1 MSIKRQLSIGASAFT
16 YLALSLTTAM
26 ADDTEIYTTREL
38 PADQRVRPNILFVID
53 TSGSMQS
60 GVPGTNCNSL
70 TPLDRTADGI
80 PRNWCTST
88 EARTN
93 RANNG
98 QLTRI
103 QVVKEVVNQLVDEL
117 ALSNDSNIG
126 LVRFS
131 SDNEGGFVNVPV
143 QQAATVANT
152 FKTQLN
158 SYYASG
164 STPLLESYHE
174 AAQYM
179 RGAALIYG
187 NSSRGV
193 IENAKG
199 SSTRNP
205 WNSATTSY
213 SGGSYLSPIQ
223 NSCQKSN
230 IIVLTDG
237 LPNDDSSSNTAI
249 RDLTRTATANTNYTS
264 CNRGYPT
271 DGEANAG
278 CWMPGL
284 AEWLANNDNGP
295 ASVTG
300 KQTISTYTIG
310 FGNIADT
317 RLLSDTAA
325 LGQGKFFTTNDTSG
339 LVTSLKS
346 IIVDILAENTTFTTP
361 TVSVSAYSNFGYR
374 NDLYYALFR
383 PAKGARWLGNIKK
396 YKATSDSSGNLV
408 VTDANGNNAVDSSTG
423 FFADSAQSYWSASA
437 DGKNAGLG
445 GAASRLT
452 DPANRKLYTYTGS
465 NLEPRTNASST
476 SVNLT
481 GSAHLLLNSNT
492 ALTKTMLG
500 DASMTDAYKGNLLT
514 WARGTNPADSSIRAQ
529 IADVLH
535 NAPKVV
541 AYTSDEDIARISAG
555 TTQDKLALFYGTNE
569 GFIGA
574 INPANGNELFSFIPK
589 ELLGNLKSY
598 YDDPQ
603 GSINKKY
610 GIDGQFDLKVTY
622 GNRDTTT
629 NLRAVSGVT
638 LYAGMG
644 RGGRNYYSLDMTP
657 TTAGDPA
664 TIQPKLNWVI
674 RGGSGGSTGFS
685 RLGQTWSTPKVAKV
699 KWNGTVTDVLIFTGG
714 YDTNQDNDA
723 TPDNP
728 KTDSYGNA
736 LYVVNANTG
745 QKLWMAG
752 PSGDTDANLT
762 LSSMTNSMP
771 ADPALVDLG
780 GDGLI
785 DTIFTSDTR
794 GQIFRFDINQSNTSA
809 SNFATGNR
817 IANIGGTDAT
827 NNRRFYNQ
835 PDVALIKERGGQS
848 YYTISIGSGYRGH
861 PLSEA
866 ALDRFYVIRD
876 KNVYSAP
883 TYCSATVTTNCT
895 ASITESNLVDV
906 SSVNLT
912 SAQAQDIQ
920 DQINTKR
927 AEIDALTAAE
937 TNARNALTAYQTSIG
952 YTAKLNTLVETNTTI
967 NQKQSAI
974 DTILRNDPYV
984 KDHASETDSRTQSH
998 SLVVSAQSALVQ
1010 LNAQT
1015 PTTGA
1020 ASSFKAAELDNAQ
1033 GTDVGALQARITA
1046 ALNDSD
1052 LSSRYA
1058 AIIAK
1063 QNQITATKAAG
1074 GDASAQESD
1083 LSTLTEAYE
1092 SSAAYQT
1099 RQTLLTNLNG
1109 INDKI
1114 TQIAAL
1120 QAQIIAA
1127 YNLGTPAGDSD
1138 AASKLTQL
1146 DAAKASLTSLL
1157 PSGLP
1162 ATPAGTTNGDLI
1174 ARTETQNQT
1183 NLEAISSPLVTQANL
1198 LTSLEGERLTLAGQA
1213 STLQSELQALANQA
1227 YSASSNLL
1235 NATQLAEATAQ
1246 DPTPP
1251 LTQFDAYNYLIS
1263 KAQAAAVAGIPTKRQ
1278 EINTL
1283 YAQLTPGDSYTPNP
1297 TLLANSSGWFIRF
1310 PSGEKVLSSS
1320 TSFAGSVL
1328 FTTFRPSGQQT
1339 TTCGPDVG
1347 RGRFYALNL
1356 IDASAVFAQTVSG
1369 TKTPVR
1375 SFDLAHGGIPPKPAT
1390 ILRDDNRVGLL
1401 CGAEGCTPP
1410 DTACMDG
1417 AQICETNKA
1426 IRDLYWR
1433 EN

>member
-1 MSIKRQLSIGASAFT
+1 MSIKRQLAIGASAFA
-16 YLALSLTTAM
+16 YLSLSLSTAL

-70 TPLDRTADGI
+70 TPIDRTSDGI
-80 PRNWCTST
+80 PRDWCTST
-88 EARTN
+88 EARSNRTN
-93 RANNG
+93 TG

-143 QQAATVANT
+143 QQAGTVANT

-164 STPLLESYHE
+164 STPLLETYHE

-179 RGAALIYG
+179 RGAALVYG

-193 IENAKG
+193 IENGKNA
-199 SSTRNP
+199 STRNP
-205 WNSATTSY
+205 WNSATASY
-213 SGGSYLSPIQ
+213 SGSSYLSPIQ

-237 LPNDDSSSNTAI
+237 LPNDDSSSNSAI
-249 RDLTRTATANTNYTS
+249 QSLTRTGTANTNYTS

-310 FGNIADT
+310 FGNISDT
-317 RLLSDTAA
+317 RLLADTAT

-408 VTDANGNNAVDSSTG
+408 VTDANGNNAVDSTTG

-445 GAASRLT
+445 GAASRLSSPST
-452 DPANRKLYTYTGS
+452 RNLYTYTGN
-465 NLEPRTNASST
+465 NLEPGNTT
-476 SVNLT
+476 PVNLT
-481 GSAHLLLNSNT
+481 GSAHLLVNSNT
-492 ALTKTMLG
+492 ALTKTLLG
-500 DASMTDAYKGNLLT
+500 DASMTDAYKSNLLT
-514 WARGTNPADSSIRAQ
+514 WARGTNPADNAIRSQ

-541 AYTSDEDIARISAG
+541 AYTSDEDITRISDG

-589 ELLGNLKSY
+589 ELLGNLKPY

-603 GSINKKY
+603 GSTNKKY

-622 GNRDTTT
+622 GSRNATT
-629 NLRAVSGVT
+629 NLRPVSAVT

-657 TTAGDPA
+657 STAGDPA
-664 TIQPKLNWVI
+664 TIQPKLKWVI
-674 RGGSGGSTGFS
+674 RGGASGSTGFS
-685 RLGQTWSTPKVAKV
+685 RLGQTWSTPKVAKI

-714 YDTNQDNDA
+714 YDVNQDNDA
-723 TPDNP
+723 TPDDP
-728 KTDSYGNA
+728 KSDTYGNA

-752 PSGDTDANLT
+752 PTGDADANLT
-762 LSSMTNSMP
+762 LATMTNSMP
-771 ADPALVDLG
+771 SDPALVDLG

-785 DTIFTSDTR
+785 DAIFTSDTR
-794 GQIFRFDINQSNTSA
+794 GQIFRFDIKQNNAGA
-809 SNFATGNR
+809 SDFATGGR
-817 IANIGGTDAT
+817 IANIGGTDAV

-835 PDVALIKERGGQS
+835 PDVALIKERGGES
-848 YYTISIGSGYRGH
+848 YFTIGIGSGYRGH
-861 PLSEA
+861 PLSES

-876 KNVYSAP
+876 KNVYTAP
-883 TYCSATVTTNCT
+883 ATYT
-895 ASITESNLVDV
+895 SITESNLVDV

-912 SAQAQDIQ
+912 SAQAQAIQ
-920 DQINTKR
+920 TQINTKR

-952 YTAKLNTLVETNTTI
+952 YTTKLNALVETNTTI

-984 KDHASETDSRTQSH
+984 KAHAGETDSRTQSH
-998 SLVVSAQSALVQ
+998 SLVVSAQSALAQ

-1015 PTTGA
+1015 ASTA
-1020 ASSFKAAELDNAQ
+1020 NASSFKAAELDNAQ
-1033 GTDVGALQARITA
+1033 GTDVGALQAKITA
-1046 ALNDSD
+1046 ALNDSN
-1052 LSSRYA
+1052 LSSQYA

-1083 LSTLTEAYE
+1083 LSTMTEAYE

-1099 RQTLLTNLNG
+1099 RQTLITNLSG
-1109 INDKI
+1109 INDKV

-1138 AASKLTQL
+1138 AASKLSQL
-1146 DAAKASLTSLL
+1146 NAAKTALSSLL

-1162 ATPAGTTNGDLI
+1162 AVPAGTTNSDLI

-1183 NLEAISSPLVTQANL
+1183 DLETISSPLVTQANL
-1198 LTSLEGERLTLAGQA
+1198 LTSLESERLALAGQA
-1213 STLQSELQALANQA
+1213 STLQSELQTLANRA

-1235 NATQLAEATAQ
+1235 NATQLAEATTL

-1297 TLLANSSGWFIRF
+1297 TLLAASSGWFIRF

-1356 IDASAVFAQTVSG
+1356 IDASAVFAQTVNG
-1369 TKTPVR
+1369 TKTPIR

-1390 ILRDDNRVGLL
+1390 ILRDDNSVGLL
-1401 CGAEGCTPP
+1401 CGAENCTPQP
-1410 DTACMDG
+1410 TQCVDG